1 VTPADFAH
9 TTAAERARQDK
20 ANQLARWCY
29 ARGVDVRV
37 LELDPAVLRS
47 IARQAGVNPPHQ
59 TGGTV
64 SPTWQ
69 LVADLLTARTDWD
82 HRHNHAS
89 PAPAECLLCA
99 VGAGCARHP
108 VVNR

>member
-1 VTPADFAH
+1 MTPVDFAH

-20 ANQLARWCY
+20 AKLLARWCY
-29 ARGVDVRV
+29 ARGIDACV
-37 LELDPAVLRS
+37 LELDPVVLRS
-47 IARQAGVNPPHQ
+47 IARQAGVNPPRRA
-59 TGGTV
+59 GAV

-89 PAPAECLLCA
+89 PAPAQCLGCA
-99 VGAGCARHP
+99 VGSGCVRHRGT
-108 VVNR
+108 NR

>member
-1 VTPADFAH
+1 VTSVDFAH

-20 ANQLARWCY
+20 AKQLARWCY

-37 LELDPAVLRS
+37 LELDPVVLRS

-59 TGGTV
+59 TGAV
-64 SPTWQ
+64 SATWQ

-82 HRHNHAS
+82 RRHNHAA
-89 PAPAECLLCA
+89 PAPAQCVLCA
-99 VGAGCARHP
+99 VGTSCDRHRP
-108 VVNR
+108 PTQ

>member
-1 VTPADFAH
+1 MTPVDFAH

-20 ANQLARWCY
+20 AKQLARWCY

-37 LELDPAVLRS
+37 LELNPVVLRS
-47 IARQAGVNPPHQ
+47 IARQAGVNPPRC
-59 TGGTV
+59 TGTV
-64 SPTWQ
+64 SATWQ

-89 PAPAECLLCA
+89 PAPAQCLVCA
-99 VGAGCARHP
+99 VRAGCAHHP
-108 VVNR
+108 VPTR